1 MKLSITLIRTVFRN
15 LYLLMFLN
23 GFLIAILLCFRIQAS
38 YENGIFASIKS
49 SINERLDS
57 DDTADSIVVKS
68 MNVCYYLLRPRAA
81 TFNDN
86 TASSMGPQAGMF
98 RSTAVD
104 LMTASGACGSYSQV
118 LARIIDTYHYPVRIA
133 QMKAHGYF
141 GAHNIVEAFT
151 GRRWVVLDPTFNVC
165 FVRPDSHLANFGD
178 IHNNWPYY
186 SKQVPADYDMS
197 YKYEDV
203 RYTNWTK
210 IPVIMPAMKKVL
222 SFVLGA
228 DRVNNFSLRT
238 HFMNTYV
245 VCFNVVLIIEI
256 GLLLATIKRTFKTS
270 SWSFSRYFDVG
281 LRQNKI

>member
-1 MKLSITLIRTVFRN
+1 
-15 LYLLMFLN
+15 MFLN
-23 GFLIAILLCFRIQAS
+23 GFLIAILLCFHIQAS

-49 SINERLDS
+49 SINERLDA

-68 MNVCYYLLRPRAA
+68 MNVCYYLMKPRAA

-86 TASSMGPQAGMF
+86 TASPMGPQAGIF

-118 LARIIDTYHYPVRIA
+118 LARIIDTYHYPIRIA

-151 GRRWVVLDPTFNVC
+151 GRRWVILDPTFNVC
-165 FVRPDSHLANFGD
+165 FVRPDSQLANFED
-178 IHNNWPYY
+178 IHSNWAYY
-186 SKQVPADYDMS
+186 SKQVPADYDLS

-210 IPVIMPAMKKVL
+210 VPVIMPAIKKVL
-222 SFVLGA
+222 SLVLGA
-228 DRVNNFSLRT
+228 DRVNSFSLRT

-245 VCFNVVLIIEI
+245 VCFNIVLIIEI

-270 SWSFSRYFDVG
+270 SWSFSRHFDVG
-281 LRQNKI
+281 LGQNKI